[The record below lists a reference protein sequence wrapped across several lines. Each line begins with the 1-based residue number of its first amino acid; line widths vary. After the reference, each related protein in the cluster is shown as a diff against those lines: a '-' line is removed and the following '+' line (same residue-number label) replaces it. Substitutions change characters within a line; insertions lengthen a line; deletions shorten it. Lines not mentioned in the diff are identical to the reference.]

1 MSSNI
6 GPEAKAAYQRY
17 LDAISLDEKIQ
28 RLQEFLSLIPKH
40 KATEKIV
47 ALNKSRLAKL
57 KRQQEEHKQKIKSTS
72 KIISPFS
79 IKKEGIQIIL
89 ISDYYTP
96 GVGKTSILSH
106 LSGAAEEKIG
116 RFTATPEI
124 GIYNYN
130 EIRFQIVDMPTL
142 MEGASLGIGN
152 GR

>member
-1 MSSNI
+1 MYCAYDLSSNI

-17 LDAISLDEKIQ
+17 LDATSLDEKIL
-28 RLQEFLSLIPKH
+28 RLQEFLSLVPKH

-47 ALNKSRLAKL
+47 ALNKSKLAKL

-72 KIISPFS
+72 KLVSPFS

-106 LSGAAEEKIG
+106 LSGAAKEKIS

-130 EIRFQIVDMPTL
+130 EICLLNPFF
-142 MEGASLGIGN
+142 ANYNS
-152 GR
+152 